1 MNVHTELYID
11 GAWVRAAGEG
21 ELEVRNPTTEELLG
35 RVPAGNERDV
45 DRAAVAAARAFEPW
59 AATPLAERVA
69 YLERLK
75 AALQAR
81 ADELART
88 IALEV
93 GTPIR
98 LARAI
103 QADLPV
109 TVAGTYARIA
119 AEFAFEEKIGNS
131 LVVPE
136 PVGVVAAITPWNFP
150 LHQAVAKIAPAL
162 AAGCTV
168 VLKPSEVAPLTAFV
182 LAAIADEIGL
192 PPGVLN
198 VVSGTGGGA
207 GEALARHPLVRMVSF
222 TGSVAAG
229 RRVSSIAAATV
240 KRVALELG
248 GKSASVV
255 LDDADLPKAV
265 ARTVGSCFLNSGQT
279 CNAWTRLLV
288 PLSRHEE
295 AAELARAAAARFTSG
310 DPLDPETKLGP
321 LVSAQQRARVRRH
334 IEQGL
339 RQGAAL
345 VLGGA
350 EAPDGLPTGYFVR
363 PTIFARVRP
372 EMTIAQEEIFG
383 PVLSILPY
391 EGEEEAI
398 RIANGTMYG
407 LAAAVWSADLER
419 ARRVARRL
427 RAGQVDLNG
436 ARFNPLAPFGGFGQ
450 SGHGRELGRFGL
462 EEFLEPKAIQT

>member
-119 AEFAFEEKIGNS
+119 AEFAFEEKNGNS

-150 LHQAVAKIAPAL
+150 LHQA
-162 AAGCTV
+162 
-168 VLKPSEVAPLTAFV
+168 
-182 LAAIADEIGL
+182 
-192 PPGVLN
+192 
-198 VVSGTGGGA
+198 
-207 GEALARHPLVRMVSF
+207 
-222 TGSVAAG
+222 
-229 RRVSSIAAATV
+229 
-240 KRVALELG
+240 
-248 GKSASVV
+248 
-255 LDDADLPKAV
+255 
-265 ARTVGSCFLNSGQT
+265 
-279 CNAWTRLLV
+279 
-288 PLSRHEE
+288 
-295 AAELARAAAARFTSG
+295 
-310 DPLDPETKLGP
+310 
-321 LVSAQQRARVRRH
+321 
-334 IEQGL
+334 
-339 RQGAAL
+339 
-345 VLGGA
+345 
-350 EAPDGLPTGYFVR
+350 
-363 PTIFARVRP
+363 
-372 EMTIAQEEIFG
+372 
-383 PVLSILPY
+383 
-391 EGEEEAI
+391 
-398 RIANGTMYG
+398 
-407 LAAAVWSADLER
+407 
-419 ARRVARRL
+419 
-427 RAGQVDLNG
+427 
-436 ARFNPLAPFGGFGQ
+436 
-450 SGHGRELGRFGL
+450 
-462 EEFLEPKAIQT
+462 

>member
-1 MNVHTELYID
+1 MIVHRELYID

-21 ELEVRNPTTEELLG
+21 DLEVRNPTTEELLG

-59 AATPLAERVA
+59 AATPLAVRVA

-75 AALQAR
+75 AALEAR

-109 TVAGTYARIA
+109 TVAGTCARIA
-119 AEFAFEEKIGNS
+119 AEFAFEEEIGNS
-131 LVVPE
+131 LVVRE

-168 VLKPSEVAPLTAFV
+168 VLKPSEIAPLTGFV

-229 RRVSSIAAATV
+229 RQVSALAAATV

-339 RQGAAL
+339 CEGAAL
-345 VLGGA
+345 VIGGA

-450 SGHGRELGRFGL
+450 SGRGRELGRFGL